1 MPTKAASSLRTLQV
15 RAGPEA
21 LWPIQPN
28 SRETSWVSLKSL
40 LCTAGLL
47 VFWFQVFLLF
57 SESVFMRSKSTNKNK
72 NRVLVGIFPN
82 KSASVWGLRQQFA
95 YFLFCKMRVTHH
107 PYTGGECAVEKLKI
121 DFCF

>member
-1 MPTKAASSLRTLQV
+1 MPTKAASSLRTWQV

-21 LWPIQPN
+21 LGAHPAN
-28 SRETSWVSLKSL
+28 SRETSWVSPKSP
-40 LCTAGLL
+40 LCTAGLV

-82 KSASVWGLRQQFA
+82 KSASVWGLRQRFA
-95 YFLFCKMRVTHH
+95 YFLFCKMRVTHP